1 MWWKIVIIVLALFI
15 VNFFGEE
22 KTEKKQRKKRLYKFL
37 MGITYLLTAAVSLML
52 VGYWGNV
59 VYIYTFGGVLFGV
72 GAILSA
78 INTNL
83 REMYLAVLFS
93 GFFTGMAFFFLGNYR
108 ILCIG
113 VGIYFSISII
123 LSIGEGIYNM
133 CHGIDPDV
141 VEAEKK
147 AKKKVKNYL
156 KLTRMLIRHW
166 F

>member
-1 MWWKIVIIVLALFI
+1 MWWKIVIIVFALLI
-15 VNFFGEE
+15 VNFYWEE
-22 KTEKKQRKKRLYKFL
+22 KAEKKQRKKRLYKFL
-37 MGITYLLTAAVSLML
+37 MGITYLITAAVSLLL

-83 REMYLAVLFS
+83 RVMYMAVLFS
-93 GFFTGMAFFFLGNYR
+93 GFYIGVAFFFFGSHR

-113 VGIYFSISII
+113 VGIFFSIGII
-123 LSIGEGIYNM
+123 FSIGEGIYNM
-133 CHGIDPDV
+133 LHGIDPDV
-141 VEAEKK
+141 VEAKKK

>member
-1 MWWKIVIIVLALFI
+1 MWWKIVIIVLALFT
-15 VNFFGEE
+15 VNFFWDEN
-22 KTEKKQRKKRLYKFL
+22 TEKKQRKKRLYKFL
-37 MGITYLLTAAVSLML
+37 MGITYLLTAAVSLLL

-59 VYIYTFGGVLFGV
+59 VYIYAFGGVLFGV
-72 GAILSA
+72 GVILSA

-93 GFFTGMAFFFLGNYR
+93 GFFTGMAFFFLGNHR